1 MLLAIGTGIGG
12 CAVINGALLLGNHG
26 YAGEL
31 GHVQVSLGHDVP
43 CTCGKIGHLEAVASG
58 TGIEASYYRF
68 TGKTLPGAEIS
79 KLANTGDKDALAA
92 IELAGRSLGRIIAM
106 YLSIFDPEK
115 IVLCGSVAKSGH
127 V

>member
-1 MLLAIGTGIGG
+1 MLAIGTGIGG
-12 CAVINGALLLGNHG
+12 AVVSNGKLMMGSHG

-58 TGIEASYYRF
+58 TGIEFCYAKFS
-68 TGKTLPGAEIS
+68 GEKKSGPEIS
-79 KLANTGDKDALAA
+79 KLANEGDKDAVAA

-115 IVLCGSVAKSGH
+115 IVLGGSVIKSGKI
-127 V
+127 

>member
-1 MLLAIGTGIGG
+1 MMGS
-12 CAVINGALLLGNHG
+12 HG

-43 CTCGKIGHLEAVASG
+43 CTCGKAGHLEAVASG
-58 TGIEASYYRF
+58 SGIERNYKRISGKDA
-68 TGKTLPGAEIS
+68 TGPEIS
-79 KLANTGDKDALAA
+79 ELANNGDKDAIDA
-92 IELAGRSLGRIIAM
+92 IELAGRSLGRVIAT

-115 IVLCGSVAKSGH
+115 IVLGGSVTRSGS